1 MRNTWLCLAV
11 AALAVTASAKE
22 YKLTTDWTF
31 RGRQMD
37 STVMVGPF
45 AKENPQ
51 QLLMLHA
58 VRNDGWLTLRQT
70 PVPAASLPKIP
81 EGKKLVI
88 TLSYRQKMENVSGRA
103 FATLE
108 FYDGNAKRIWFYDDK
123 PLSGSSDWTSRS
135 VKRALTAIP
144 EGARWFGISFHL
156 GKSSGKVEFLNPRLD
171 ISIQ

>member
-1 MRNTWLCLAV
+1 MKNTWICLAA
-11 AALAVTASAKE
+11 AALALTASAKE

-37 STVMVGPF
+37 SSVAVGPF
-45 AKENPQ
+45 SQENPQ
-51 QLLMLHA
+51 QLLTLTA

-70 PVPAASLPKIP
+70 PVAVSALPKIP

-88 TLSYRQKMENVSGRA
+88 TLVYRQKMENVSGKA

-123 PLSGSSDWTSRS
+123 PLSGSADWSDRS

-144 EGARWFGISFHL
+144 EGARNVGVSFHL
-156 GKSSGKVEFLNPRLD
+156 GKSSGKAEFLNPRLD
-171 ISIQ
+171 ISLQ